1 MNRKGERTVILGTR
15 RSTAA
20 TRGRGNIKEPFSPRG
35 DKGRQSAV
43 VRSRKGSGGRAAFC
57 PPPQGTKSGRAG
69 GRGRGGRLHAE
80 SGGRRLPGSRG
91 RSAGAGGPEE
101 SGGSTGGC
109 EARERRRPA
118 GGQRHRAPAAAAVRP
133 GSQAAGAEAEGGTHK
148 ETGAGGGVC
157 EGKALEASGKA
168 CSAPGRSRTW

>member
-1 MNRKGERTVILGTR
+1 MGGF
-15 RSTAA
+15 A
-20 TRGRGNIKEPFSPRG
+20 PR
-35 DKGRQSAV
+35 AE
-43 VRSRKGSGGRAAFC
+43 
-57 PPPQGTKSGRAG
+57 AG
-69 GRGRGGRLHAE
+69 GFQAREVGQ
-80 SGGRRLPGSRG
+80 PGLEDLRKV
-91 RSAGAGGPEE
+91 
-101 SGGSTGGC
+101 GGSTGGC

-118 GGQRHRAPAAAAVRP
+118 GGQRHRAPAAAAVRS